1 MLSLQTVARS
11 EAGRHMLSLLKLAL
25 VMFAFVAVLFGSLV
39 VSLSHRI
46 IEDGRHRQI
55 IKQQIRDSHDAKNW
69 RLK

>member
-1 MLSLQTVARS
+1 
-11 EAGRHMLSLLKLAL
+11 MLSLLKLAL